1 MEITG
6 QNWEDLS
13 ELLFDMD
20 FLSMIRERLVSQQRP
35 INCSRRVLSGLRSGV
50 EKHSIESDVRELAQ

>member
-1 MEITG
+1 MELSG

-20 FLSMIRERLVSQQRP
+20 LLSMVRERLVSQQWP
-35 INCSRRVLSGLRSGV
+35 INCSGSVLSGLRNGV
-50 EKHSIESDVRELAQ
+50 NKHSIESDVRELAQ

>member
-1 MEITG
+1 MELSG

-20 FLSMIRERLVSQQRP
+20 FLSMVRERLVSQQRP
-35 INCSRRVLSGLRSGV
+35 INCSRRVLLGLRSGV
-50 EKHSIESDVRELAQ
+50 DKHSIESDARELAQ